1 MKNKNNKKQ
10 MIAKLAGVT
19 MLSTTVLGTVAPLTG
34 AVQGVVGFAEG
45 ETGKEVT
52 NFTATGGYKIRD
64 TPIDASKKL
73 YPNNSIT
80 VDQNYKISVN
90 GRVKSG
96 DFINLKL
103 DGLRMGGL
111 ENVNDEEVI
120 KIGDKVVGK
129 IIFKNEER
137 NLNKD
142 LEKSKNNWDFRASE
156 NNINSTGSKVY
167 STFFYQIVFN
177 QEIENFENPT
187 INLSSENVYVEDK
200 KSFKIGGLEHKI
212 KAQFGDKTLFDDN
225 ILLEGYKPKTEV
237 LFSAGVGPG
246 WYAGAIREDGS
257 VSQNNFLPF
266 TLTTKLNN
274 NNTPELK
281 VGDKIEVT
289 ADNNEFATI
298 GLKDKW
304 KVGDVID
311 QAAETFDNFNL
322 DSFAVN
328 KESGIILIKKEN
340 TTFKIV
346 ETGLNRF
353 VLEVVSVGGPG
364 TISNIGNYYG
374 DLKILSTKG
383 IDYTKMEMTPLTV
396 NTRLI
401 RDGKEIYKNQ
411 DQYKA
416 MFSGVKIGTTGNIV
430 KRGSVVVE
438 FVDENGKS
446 IKAPVIIS
454 NNQPVGDGYK
464 ADLTPLKSLD
474 GYKFK
479 SIKPGSAPET
489 GKVIEGKQVI
499 TLQFEKNKQVKE
511 EDDVEI
517 TTKWIDESGKSIKPD
532 VKADKAQEAG
542 KIDGYTF
549 LRTERDGNEVY
560 KHIFKKNE
568 DPKKVV
574 TRFVDEDGKVIKENP
589 GTTPKEDLPDYVF
602 VKTEKDKDGNTIHHY
617 RSITTIF
624 KDEDGKVIKTE
635 KGNKTPDS
643 IPGYSFV
650 KTEKDKDGNT
660 VHTYHKIVTKFVN
673 VKDGKEIVLKTVDG
687 DKPKE
692 DLPGY
697 SFVETKKDPKT
708 GDVTHFYKDNDPA
721 PIETLTIFKDENGN
735 VIKTEKG
742 KKDPDKIPGYT
753 FIKTELDKDGNT
765 VHIYHKIVTKF
776 VTKKDGKDFVI
787 KTVDGDQP
795 KEDLDGYEFES
806 SEKDPSNGDVIH
818 RYKVK
823 AKVADK
829 KEAVKTGASAGQ
841 FILPLVGLGGL
852 GGLVTFVARRKAKR
866 KG

>member
-1 MKNKNNKKQ
+1 VKNKNNKKQ
-10 MIAKLAGVT
+10 IIAKLAGVT
-19 MLSTTVLGTVAPLTG
+19 MIATTGLGAVAPLTG

-45 ETGKEVT
+45 ETEVS
-52 NFTATGGYKIRD
+52 NFTVKGSYSIQDK
-64 TPIDASKKL
+64 PIDAVKKL
-73 YPNNSIT
+73 YEGSSIVT
-80 VDQNYKISVN
+80 DQNYILNFN
-90 GRVKSG
+90 GKLKAGNTVT
-96 DFINLKL
+96 INL
-103 DGLRMGGL
+103 DGLSFGINSSEIILGG
-111 ENVNDEEVI
+111 
-120 KIGDKVVGK
+120 KTVGK
-129 IIFKNEER
+129 IEFVKKTLNNGGLKSEDGRHYMATDENLNDTKNEIY
-137 NLNKD
+137 NSHTYKITFNK
-142 LEKSKNNWDFRASE
+142 
-156 NNINSTGSKVY
+156 
-167 STFFYQIVFN
+167 
-177 QEIENFENPT
+177 EIEEFENPT
-187 INLSSENVYVEDK
+187 ISFSFKNVYDEAWK
-200 KSFKIGGLEHKI
+200 FSKLEGQNYKL
-212 KAQFGDKTLFDDN
+212 KAQFGDKTAFDDN
-225 ILLEGYKPKTEV
+225 ILLKGYNQITTKR
-237 LFSAGVGPG
+237 LGAGVGLG
-246 WYAGAIREDGS
+246 WYAGIIKNDGS
-257 VSQNNFLPF
+257 VEQNHFLPF
-266 TLTTKLNN
+266 SVNPKLNSSED
-274 NNTPELK
+274 PELEVGDLIDVTVDDNDLATIGLSSNLK
-281 VGDKIEVT
+281 VGDIIQGT
-289 ADNNEFATI
+289 D
-298 GLKDKW
+298 
-304 KVGDVID
+304 
-311 QAAETFDNFNL
+311 TFNNFN
-322 DSFAVN
+322 SESHATN
-328 KESGIILIKKEN
+328 KKSGIILEKTGN
-340 TTFKIV
+340 TKFKIV
-346 ETGLNRF
+346 ENGLNHF
-353 VLEVVSVGGPG
+353 VLEIVKVGGPG
-364 TISNIGNYYG
+364 TISNIGGGTPGRSTLN
-374 DLKILSTKG
+374 ILSTKG
-383 IDYTKMEMTPLTV
+383 IDYNKMEMTPLTI
-396 NTRLI
+396 NTRIL
-401 RDGKEIYKNQ
+401 RNGKEIYKNT
-411 DQYKA
+411 DQYKPR
-416 MFSGVKIGTTGNIV
+416 FSGAQVGASGNLI

-446 IKAPVIIS
+446 IKAPFIAS
-454 NNQPVGDGYK
+454 NNQPVDDAYK
-464 ADLTPLKSLD
+464 VDLTPLKKLD

-479 SIKPGSAPET
+479 AVKAGSAPEA

-511 EDDVEI
+511 EDDVVI

-532 VKADKAQEAG
+532 VKSDKAQEAG

-602 VKTEKDKDGNTIHHY
+602 VKTEKDKDGNTIYHY

-643 IPGYSFV
+643 IPGYTFV

-692 DLPGY
+692 DFPGY

-742 KKDPDKIPGYT
+742 KKDPDKISGYT
-753 FIKTELDKDGNT
+753 FIKTEVDKDGNT
-765 VHIYHKIVTKF
+765 VHTYHKIVTKF

-829 KEAVKTGASAGQ
+829 KEAVKTGASASKI
-841 FILPLVGLGGL
+841 ILPIVGLAGL
-852 GGLVTFVARRKAKR
+852 GGLVGFVAKR
-866 KG
+866 KSKK

>member
-10 MIAKLAGVT
+10 IIAKLAGVT
-19 MLSTTVLGTVAPLTG
+19 MIATTGLGTVAPLTG
-34 AVQGVVGFAEG
+34 AIQGVIGFAEG
-45 ETGKEVT
+45 EIGKEVT

-111 ENVNDEEVI
+111 DTVNNEDVI

-129 IIFKNEER
+129 IIFKSEER
-137 NLNKD
+137 NVNKD
-142 LEKSKNNWDFRASE
+142 LEKSRSNWDFKASE
-156 NNINSTGSKVY
+156 NNINSTGNKAY
-167 STFFYQIVFN
+167 STFLYQIVFN

-187 INLSSENVYVEDK
+187 INLSYENVYIENK
-200 KSFKIGGLEHKI
+200 KSFKPGGVEHKI
-212 KAQFGDKTLFDDN
+212 KAQFGAQTLFDDN

-257 VSQNNFLPF
+257 VLQNNFLPF
-266 TLTTKLNN
+266 TVTTKLNN
-274 NNTPELK
+274 DNSPELK

-289 ADNNEFATI
+289 ADNTEFATI

-353 VLEVVSVGGPG
+353 VLEVVTVGGPG
-364 TISNIGNYYG
+364 TISNIGNHYG

-383 IDYTKMEMTPLTV
+383 IDYNKMEMTPLTV

-446 IKAPVIIS
+446 IKAPFIAS
-454 NNQPVGDGYK
+454 NNQPVGDAYK
-464 ADLTPLKSLD
+464 VDLTPLKKLD

-479 SIKPGSAPET
+479 AVKAGSAPEA

-511 EDDVEI
+511 EDDVVI

-532 VKADKAQEAG
+532 IKSDKAQEAG

-624 KDEDGKVIKTE
+624 KDEDVKVIKTE
-635 KGNKTPDS
+635 KGKKDPDKIS
-643 IPGYSFV
+643 GYTFV
-650 KTEKDKDGNT
+650 KTEKDKDGNI

-673 VKDGKEIVLKTVDG
+673 IKDGKEIVLKTVDG

-753 FIKTELDKDGNT
+753 FIKTEIDKDGNT
-765 VHIYHKIVTKF
+765 VHTYHKIVTKF
-776 VTKKDGKDFVI
+776 VTTKDGKEI
-787 KTVDGDQP
+787 ILKTKDGDQP
-795 KEDLDGYEFES
+795 KEEIDGYEFES

-841 FILPLVGLGGL
+841 FILPFVGLGGL
-852 GGLVTFVARRKAKR
+852 GGLVTFAARRKAKR

>member
-1 MKNKNNKKQ
+1 MNKKNNKKQ

-34 AVQGVVGFAEG
+34 TVQGIVGFAEG
-45 ETGKEVT
+45 EKEVT
-52 NFTATGGYKIRD
+52 NFTVKGDYSITNQKPVD
-64 TPIDASKKL
+64 STKKL
-73 YPNNSIT
+73 YEWNSIT
-80 VDQNYKISVN
+80 TDQNYIVSIN
-90 GRVKSG
+90 GRVSDG
-96 DFINLKL
+96 SVINIKTT
-103 DGLRMGGL
+103 GLNFAIGSS
-111 ENVNDEEVI
+111 EI

-129 IIFKNEER
+129 IEYKKGENLDGDLKADNTHYYATDSNINETKNEVY
-137 NLNKD
+137 NNYYYKITFNK
-142 LEKSKNNWDFRASE
+142 
-156 NNINSTGSKVY
+156 
-167 STFFYQIVFN
+167 
-177 QEIENFENPT
+177 EIENFENPT
-187 INLSSENVYVEDK
+187 VSL
-200 KSFKIGGLEHKI
+200 SFKGVYSEAKKLSKPSGQEFKI
-212 KAQFGDKTLFDDN
+212 KAQFGDKVVYDDTILFK
-225 ILLEGYKPKTEV
+225 GYNPITTRA
-237 LFSAGVGPG
+237 LSAGVGNG
-246 WYAGAIREDGS
+246 WYAGTIKQDGS
-257 VSQNNFLPF
+257 IEQNNFLPF
-266 TLTTKLNN
+266 ALVTRLNDPN
-274 NNTPELK
+274 SQELK
-281 VGDKIEVT
+281 VGDRIEVV
-289 ADNNEFATI
+289 ANDNQFVTI
-298 GLKDKW
+298 GLRSHV
-304 KVGDVID
+304 KVGDVLD
-311 QAAETFDNFNL
+311 GTDTFNTFNL
-322 DSFAVN
+322 TSYATN
-328 KESGIILIKKEN
+328 KKSGRILEKAGN
-340 TTFKIV
+340 TKLKVV

-353 VLEVVSVGGPG
+353 VLEVTKVGGEG
-364 TISNIGNYYG
+364 TMTNLGNG
-374 DLKILSTKG
+374 ANGPSTNLEILSTKG
-383 IDYTKMEMTPLTV
+383 IDYNKMEMAPVVV
-396 NTRLI
+396 NTRIL
-401 RDGKEIYKNQ
+401 RDGKEIYKNTEN
-411 DQYKA
+411 YKA
-416 MFSGVKIGTTGNIV
+416 TFTGAQIGTSGNLI

-446 IKAPVIIS
+446 IKSPFIAS
-454 NNQPVGDGYK
+454 NNQPVGDAYK
-464 ADLTPLKSLD
+464 VDLTPLKTLD
-474 GYKFK
+474 GYQFK
-479 SIKPGSAPET
+479 GVKPGSASET

-499 TLQFEKNKQVKE
+499 TLQFEKNKKVKE

-532 VKADKAQEAG
+532 VKSDKAQEAD
-542 KIDGYTF
+542 KVDGYTF

-589 GTTPKEDLPDYVF
+589 GTTPKEDLPDYIF

-624 KDEDGKVIKTE
+624 KDEDGNVIKTE

-753 FIKTELDKDGNT
+753 FIKTEVDKDGNT
-765 VHIYHKIVTKF
+765 VHTYHKIVTKF
-776 VTKKDGKDFVI
+776 VIKKDGKDFVI

-852 GGLVTFVARRKAKR
+852 GGLVAFVARGKAKR

>member
-1 MKNKNNKKQ
+1 
-10 MIAKLAGVT
+10 MILFK
-19 MLSTTVLGTVAPLTG
+19 
-34 AVQGVVGFAEG
+34 
-45 ETGKEVT
+45 
-52 NFTATGGYKIRD
+52 
-64 TPIDASKKL
+64 
-73 YPNNSIT
+73 
-80 VDQNYKISVN
+80 
-90 GRVKSG
+90 
-96 DFINLKL
+96 
-103 DGLRMGGL
+103 GL
-111 ENVNDEEVI
+111 I
-120 KIGDKVVGK
+120 
-129 IIFKNEER
+129 
-137 NLNKD
+137 
-142 LEKSKNNWDFRASE
+142 
-156 NNINSTGSKVY
+156 
-167 STFFYQIVFN
+167 
-177 QEIENFENPT
+177 
-187 INLSSENVYVEDK
+187 
-200 KSFKIGGLEHKI
+200 H
-212 KAQFGDKTLFDDN
+212 
-225 ILLEGYKPKTEV
+225 
-237 LFSAGVGPG
+237 
-246 WYAGAIREDGS
+246 
-257 VSQNNFLPF
+257 
-266 TLTTKLNN
+266 
-274 NNTPELK
+274 
-281 VGDKIEVT
+281 
-289 ADNNEFATI
+289 
-298 GLKDKW
+298 
-304 KVGDVID
+304 
-311 QAAETFDNFNL
+311 
-322 DSFAVN
+322 
-328 KESGIILIKKEN
+328 
-340 TTFKIV
+340 
-346 ETGLNRF
+346 
-353 VLEVVSVGGPG
+353 
-364 TISNIGNYYG
+364 
-374 DLKILSTKG
+374 
-383 IDYTKMEMTPLTV
+383 YT
-396 NTRLI
+396 
-401 RDGKEIYKNQ
+401 
-411 DQYKA
+411 DQYKPR
-416 MFSGVKIGTTGNIV
+416 FSGAQVGASGNLI

-446 IKAPVIIS
+446 IKAPFIAS
-454 NNQPVGDGYK
+454 NNQPVDDAYK
-464 ADLTPLKSLD
+464 VDLTPLKKLD

-479 SIKPGSAPET
+479 AVKAGSAPEA

-511 EDDVEI
+511 EDDVVI

-532 VKADKAQEAG
+532 VKSDKAQEAG

-602 VKTEKDKDGNTIHHY
+602 VKTEKDKDGNTIYHY

-643 IPGYSFV
+643 IPGYTFV

-692 DLPGY
+692 DFPGY

-742 KKDPDKIPGYT
+742 KKDPDKISGYT
-753 FIKTELDKDGNT
+753 FIKTEVDKDGNT
-765 VHIYHKIVTKF
+765 VHTYHKIVTKF

-829 KEAVKTGASAGQ
+829 KEAVKTGASASKI
-841 FILPLVGLGGL
+841 ILPIVGLAGL
-852 GGLVTFVARRKAKR
+852 GGLVGFVAKR
-866 KG
+866 KSKK

>member
-10 MIAKLAGVT
+10 IIAKLAGVT

-34 AVQGVVGFAEG
+34 AVQGVIGFAEG
-45 ETGKEVT
+45 EKEVT
-52 NFTATGGYKIRD
+52 NFTATGSYKIKE

-73 YPNNSIT
+73 YPKNSIT
-80 VDQNYKISVN
+80 VDQNYKISVT
-90 GRVKSG
+90 GRAHSG

-103 DGLRMGGL
+103 DGIKLGGF
-111 ENVNDEEVI
+111 NSVNDKAEI
-120 KIGDKVVGK
+120 KIGEKVVGE
-129 IIFKNEER
+129 IIFKNEDR
-137 NLNKD
+137 NLNTS
-142 LEKSKNNWDFRASE
+142 LEKSRNNWDFKASD
-156 NNINSTGSKVY
+156 NNIKGTGNKVY
-167 STFFYQIVFN
+167 STYLYQIVFN
-177 QEIENFENPT
+177 KEIENFENPT
-187 INLSSENVYVEDK
+187 INLGFENVYVEDK
-200 KSFKIGGLEHKI
+200 KSFKPGGLEHRI
-212 KAQFGDKTLFDDN
+212 RAQFGTQTLFDDN

-237 LFSAGVGPG
+237 SFSAGVGTG

-257 VSQNNFLPF
+257 ISQNNFLPF
-266 TLTTKLNN
+266 VVSTKLNN
-274 NNTPELK
+274 NDTPEIK
-281 VGDKIEVT
+281 VGDKLEVV

-298 GLKDKW
+298 GLKEKW
-304 KVGDVID
+304 KVGDIID
-311 QAAETFDNFNL
+311 QSAETFDNFNL
-322 DSFAVN
+322 ESFATN
-328 KESGIILIKKEN
+328 KESGLILIKKEN
-340 TTFKIV
+340 TTFKVV

-353 VLEVVSVGGPG
+353 VLEVLSVGGPG
-364 TISNIGNYYG
+364 TISNIGNHYG

-383 IDYTKMEMTPLTV
+383 IDYNKMEMTPLTV

-446 IKAPVIIS
+446 IKAPFIAS
-454 NNQPVGDGYK
+454 NNQPVGDAYK
-464 ADLTPLKSLD
+464 VDLTPLKKLD

-479 SIKPGSAPET
+479 AVKAGSAPEA

-511 EDDVEI
+511 EDDVVI

-532 VKADKAQEAG
+532 VKSDKAQEAG

-574 TRFVDEDGKVIKENP
+574 TQFVDEDGKVIKENP

-602 VKTEKDKDGNTIHHY
+602 AKTEKDKDGNTIHHY

-643 IPGYSFV
+643 IPGYTFV

-708 GDVTHFYKDNDPA
+708 GDVTHFYKDNDLA
-721 PIETLTIFKDENGN
+721 PIETLTIFRDENGN

-753 FIKTELDKDGNT
+753 FIKTEIDKDGNT
-765 VHIYHKIVTKF
+765 VHTYHKIVTKF

-829 KEAVKTGASAGQ
+829 KEAVKTGASTSKI
-841 FILPLVGLGGL
+841 ILPIVGLAGLGGWV
-852 GGLVTFVARRKAKR
+852 GFVAKR
-866 KG
+866 KSKK